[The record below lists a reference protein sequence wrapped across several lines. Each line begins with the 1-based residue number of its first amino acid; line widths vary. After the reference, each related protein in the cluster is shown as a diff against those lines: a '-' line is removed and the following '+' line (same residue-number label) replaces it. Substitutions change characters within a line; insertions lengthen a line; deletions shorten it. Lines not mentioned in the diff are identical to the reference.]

1 MNFTFGKAYKLCS
14 KKDIE
19 TLYRE
24 GRDVKSFPF
33 YLKYSIGAVKNAPFQ
48 IVLVV
53 PKKKFRNATTRNQ
66 IRRYIREAIR
76 LEKNMLEEKLL
87 GKEITVSLF
96 LVYAGDADIS
106 FSSAKKDVVKLFKKL
121 IYDIEQNKAS

>member
-24 GRDVKSFPF
+24 GRDVKYFPF

-87 GKEITVSLF
+87 GKEIAVSLF

-106 FSSAKKDVVKLFKKL
+106 LSSAKKDIVKLFKKL
-121 IYDIEQNKAS
+121 IYDI

>member
-1 MNFTFGKAYKLCS
+1 MNFTFGKAYRLCS

-33 YLKYSIGAVKNAPFQ
+33 YLKYSIGAVKNVPFQ

-53 PKKKFRNATTRNQ
+53 PKKKFRKATTRNQ

-96 LVYAGDADIS
+96 LVYAGGTDIS
-106 FSSAKKDVVKLFKKL
+106 SSSAKKDIVKLFKKL

>member
-33 YLKYSIGAVKNAPFQ
+33 YLKYSISTVKNVPFQ

>member
-24 GRDVKSFPF
+24 GRDVKYFPF

-87 GKEITVSLF
+87 GKEIAVSLF

-106 FSSAKKDVVKLFKKL
+106 LSSAKKDIVKLFKKL

>member
-33 YLKYSIGAVKNAPFQ
+33 YLKHSISAVKNVPFH
-48 IVLVV
+48 IVFVV

-76 LEKNMLEEKLL
+76 SEKNMLEEKLL
-87 GKEITVSLF
+87 AKEITVSLF
-96 LVYAGDADIS
+96 LLYAGGTDIS
-106 FSSAKKDVVKLFKKL
+106 LSSAKKDIVKLFKKL
-121 IYDIEQNKAS
+121 IYDIEQSKAS

>member
-33 YLKYSIGAVKNAPFQ
+33 YLKYSIGAVKNVPFQ

-76 LEKNMLEEKLL
+76 SEKNMLEEKLL
-87 GKEITVSLF
+87 AKEITVSLF
-96 LVYAGDADIS
+96 LVYAGGTDIS
-106 FSSAKKDVVKLFKKL
+106 LSSAKKDIVKLFKKL